1 MKKMAREVLLETL
14 KENGGS
20 LPFNVVERKL
30 WDHGLGFGVEPINVV
45 HSAARDNL
53 VDYDSKTRIVSQ
65 ILNEFKIPRV
75 FKILADVVLDGTTIM
90 VRWPENKETSL
101 YEKER
106 YYVYK
111 YDREQKGLGLAPI
124 GGLALPSR
132 FLPLGNIKEVSFI
145 KQGEKVEIILSVTEV
160 LEL

>member
-75 FKILADVVLDGTTIM
+75 FKGFGAGSN
-90 VRWPENKETSL
+90 R
-101 YEKER
+101 
-106 YYVYK
+106 
-111 YDREQKGLGLAPI
+111 
-124 GGLALPSR
+124 R
-132 FLPLGNIKEVSFI
+132 FGVAIAVSSFG
-145 KQGEKVEIILSVTEV
+145 KH
-160 LEL
+160 